1 VIYAWRESGVT
12 YAVIATATQEL
23 EARSLITSMR

>member
-1 VIYAWRESGVT
+1 MRQPPASGVT
-12 YAVIATATQEL
+12 YAVIATAKQEL